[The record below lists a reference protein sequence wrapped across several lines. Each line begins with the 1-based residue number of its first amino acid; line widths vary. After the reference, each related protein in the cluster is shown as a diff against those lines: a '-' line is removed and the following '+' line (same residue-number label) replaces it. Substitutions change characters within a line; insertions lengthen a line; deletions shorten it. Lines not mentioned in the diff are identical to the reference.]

1 MKLYKQMLLF
11 TLLLILTQV
20 SCTRQNTKA
29 ADAGKSQQADA
40 PAKMVEMKTVT
51 DHAGNKVEIPASPK
65 RIGSLHTLTTSVMLF
80 DLEAD
85 LIGVSTRLKKD
96 ENNRPY
102 IRGVEELYGV
112 KFEDTQLF
120 NYGDF
125 GEDIEQIKLS
135 KPDLI
140 VGRLNDLKKYKQLS
154 GIAPTVLIDGARPNM
169 YGVFKDL
176 ASWVGKEYE
185 FNKKEKLY
193 KNRLQS
199 VKAKFSKN
207 PKEQTVAYMHPYKG
221 KANYLTCSGYSS
233 FTIVAHDLGFE
244 NIPYIKQQ
252 LPDPKD
258 KCTTLSSETF
268 AQFNPDWMLSTY
280 RHQFGETVEDVY
292 AALDDIA
299 PGWKNYNSAYKN
311 NQIIIMNRAK
321 AMTSFKALNEVLDV
335 FEKAAK

>member
-1 MKLYKQMLLF
+1 MKLYIYIF
-11 TLLLILTQV
+11 LLLSM
-20 SCTRQNTKA
+20 SCARQNPSKGKQIAEPSAQPTATK
-29 ADAGKSQQADA
+29 
-40 PAKMVEMKTVT
+40 TIT
-51 DHAGNKVEIPASPK
+51 DHAGNKVEIPRNPK
-65 RIGSLHTLTTSVMLF
+65 RIASLHTLTTSVMLF

-112 KFEDTQLF
+112 KFENTQLF
-120 NYGDF
+120 NYGKF

-140 VGRLNDLKKYKQLS
+140 VGRLNDFKKYKQLS
-154 GIAPTVLIDGARPNM
+154 GIAPTVLIDGVRPNM

-176 ASWVGKEYE
+176 ASWVGKESE

-221 KANYLTCSGYSS
+221 KAKYLTCRGYSA
-233 FTIVAHDLGFE
+233 FTIVAYDLGFK
-244 NIPYIKQQ
+244 NLPYVEQQ
-252 LPDPKD
+252 LSDPNA
-258 KCTTLSSETF
+258 KCAKLSSETF

-280 RHQFGETVEDVY
+280 RHQFGETVDDVY
-292 AALDDIA
+292 VALDDIA

-311 NQIIIMNRAK
+311 KQIIIMNRAK
-321 AMTSFKALNEVLDV
+321 TMTSFKALNEVVNV
-335 FEKAAK
+335 FEKFAK